1 MIDWPVT
8 FSTVSQAI
16 KLANELRSI
25 DKEMS
30 QAELQIEGGRTHW
43 FAS

>member
-1 MIDWPVT
+1 MIDW
-8 FSTVSQAI
+8 SSSGSQAL

-30 QAELQIEGGRTHW
+30 QAEFRL
-43 FAS
+43 